1 VCKFSVTQKFRFFC
15 TDLIE
20 PTIHLMKSICII
32 FFAFIASLHSFAK
45 ANNFATPP
53 DSTKTVKEI
62 ADVLLSIEKGKTF
75 LSEGKYREALNAFR
89 DAGTVDPKNWRVLY
103 YSAQCYY
110 VFNSYGISL
119 EYANDAIVYGKEN
132 VDNEA
137 YELLA
142 RSHHRMGNI
151 DSAIHY
157 YKISLEKIN
166 PMRAKELMIDLH
178 LEQCMFAKAE
188 MAGAKTSM
196 RSSLSG
202 DVNSAQNDYSPVLTN
217 NGNVLYFASRRSDSK
232 GGVMNA
238 SDEDFFEDVYRAVW
252 NPSTATWDSVSND
265 LGRINTTGF
274 DCINF
279 ISANGMNGLMT
290 VNTSATEEKV
300 ITKGSDIFEIT
311 MSDKGKWSTPKRI
324 SNKSINTSYFEG
336 SATMTADGNTMYF
349 VTDRKGDKSATD
361 IYMVQKVG
369 KNWGE
374 AKALPA
380 TINTI
385 GRETTPFISPDGRW
399 LFFSSDGLPGMGGW
413 DVYVVENLGSTWGD
427 PVNLGITVNTV
438 NNDTH
443 FQYYEALK
451 KAVVAGLEVFGKK
464 ASINVYEI
472 DMSTFSFPGKK

>member
-1 VCKFSVTQKFRFFC
+1 
-15 TDLIE
+15 
-20 PTIHLMKSICII
+20 MKSIRIL
-32 FFAFIASLHSFAK
+32 FLALIASFSSFAHTE
-45 ANNFATPP
+45 NSTTPP

-62 ADVLLSIEKGKTF
+62 ADVLLTIEKGKTLF
-75 LSEGKYREALNAFR
+75 SEGKYREALIVFR

-103 YSAQCYY
+103 YSAHCYY

-119 EYANDAIVYGKEN
+119 EYARDAISYGKEN

-151 DSAIHY
+151 DSALHY

-166 PMRAKELMIDLH
+166 PMRAKELMIELH
-178 LEQCMFAKAE
+178 MEQCMFAKAE
-188 MAGAKTSM
+188 LAGPMTSM
-196 RSSLSG
+196 RSNMSSE
-202 DVNSAQNDYSPVLTN
+202 VNSAQNEYCPILTN
-217 NGNVLYFASRRSDSK
+217 NGTVLYFASRRSDTK
-232 GGVMNA
+232 GGLQNPD
-238 SDEDFFEDVYRAVW
+238 DEEYFEDVYRAVW
-252 NPSTATWDSVSND
+252 NPSAATWDSVSNE
-265 LGRINTTGF
+265 LGRINSSGF
-274 DCINF
+274 DCITF
-279 ISANGMNGLMT
+279 ISSNGMNGLMT
-290 VNTSATEEKV
+290 VNTSATDEKTV
-300 ITKGSDIFEIT
+300 TKGSDLFEIT

-324 SNKSINTSYFEG
+324 ANKTINTSYFEG

-349 VTDRKGDKSATD
+349 VTDRKGDKSSTD

-374 AKALPA
+374 AKPLPA

-399 LFFSSDGLPGMGGW
+399 LFFSSDGLPGMGGL

-427 PVNLGITVNTV
+427 PVNLGIMVNSV

-451 KAVVAGLEVFGKK
+451 KAVMAGLEVYGKK
-464 ASINVYEI
+464 SSINMYEI
-472 DMSTFSFPGKK
+472 DMSTFTYPGKK